1 MRGLP
6 LVNWCCMCRSN
17 GELVD
22 HLLLYCDVVHALWVD
37 IFYISRIH
45 WVMPSSIV
53 TLLVYWRNWF
63 GKHGSDIWNMATGC
77 LMWIVW
83 KERNHCLFKDT
94 EISLDQL
101 KSGTSTLFL
110 IGQGVGGS
118 SNCLS
123 TLEFLVSLRPVT
135 SYSCIVFF
143 FVPLC
148 SSS

>member
-1 MRGLP
+1 M
-6 LVNWCCMCRSN
+6 NWCCMCRSN

-22 HLLLYCDVVHALWVD
+22 HLLFYCDVVHALWVD
-37 IFYISRIH
+37 IFYISGIH

-53 TLLVYWRNWF
+53 TLFIYWRNWF
-63 GKHGSDIWNMATGC
+63 GKHGSDIWNMALGC

-83 KERNHCLFKDT
+83 KERNHCSFEDT

-101 KSGTSTLFL
+101 KSGCQHTLFDR
-110 IGQGVGGS
+110 S
-118 SNCLS
+118 RCW
-123 TLEFLVSLRPVT
+123 EFFYLFVHSWIPSSLRPVT